1 MGWMGKIQKKKSCKP
16 KCPQKKI
23 LQAET
28 EEKKILAEGN
38 LPFKVNF
45 LQNAL
50 KQRFWGSENL
60 IFPGER
66 APGAPSF
73 SYVWTSPTL

>member
-1 MGWMGKIQKKKSCKP
+1 MSEKKF
-16 KCPQKKI
+16 

-38 LPFKVNF
+38 LVFKVKCQGIIIKIPLIVMTVNF

-60 IFPGER
+60 YFPG
-66 APGAPSF
+66 GARSR
-73 SYVWTSPTL
+73 SPNFV